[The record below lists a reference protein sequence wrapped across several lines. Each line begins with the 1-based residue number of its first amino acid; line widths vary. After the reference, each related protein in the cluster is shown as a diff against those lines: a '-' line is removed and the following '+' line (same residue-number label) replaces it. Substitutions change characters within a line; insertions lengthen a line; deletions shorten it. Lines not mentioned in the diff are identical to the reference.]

1 MRILGKKLRTY
12 VERPMF
18 EQAISFYE
26 KLHNTACEHRY
37 DIHEGSI
44 NVAMVGDIMIF
55 SGIPEALAE
64 IRHIQATFLV
74 DALDDFLLLL
84 IARGAEV
91 LRVTYND
98 RLGRH
103 LWMRNPDDLV
113 VDYLERGIS

>member
-1 MRILGKKLRTY
+1 MRILGKKVRTY
-12 VERPMF
+12 VERPKF
-18 EQAISFYE
+18 EQVISFYE
-26 KLHNTACEHRY
+26 KLHNTSSELRF
-37 DIHEGSI
+37 DIHEGCI
-44 NVAMVGDIMIF
+44 NVAIVGDIMIF
-55 SGIPEALAE
+55 SGTAEALAE

-84 IARGAEV
+84 IARGGEV

-113 VDYLERGIS
+113 VDYLESGIW